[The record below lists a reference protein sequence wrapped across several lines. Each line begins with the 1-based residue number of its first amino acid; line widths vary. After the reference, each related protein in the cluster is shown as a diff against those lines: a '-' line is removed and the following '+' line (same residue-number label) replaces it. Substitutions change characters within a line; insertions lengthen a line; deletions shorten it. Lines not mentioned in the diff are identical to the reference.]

1 MRSNHMRFDRKMSS
15 SKLTKMVSRGSD
27 SQTEDEF
34 VSSIDKIIAWLELL
48 VDEDILETEYDS
60 FGTKFRIKRTSMRRA
75 IHDAMLFRTRQS
87 IHKKLVDMFH
97 LYDSDPSAQ
106 RFILFH
112 AEKAS
117 LYDEVFAF
125 FWNEGVRN
133 HSNKDYD
140 HGLFL

>member
-1 MRSNHMRFDRKMSS
+1 MRSHFQNTENLSSDR
-15 SKLTKMVSRGSD
+15 LTKMVSD
-27 SQTEDEF
+27 SELQAEP
-34 VSSIDKIIAWLELL
+34 VYSIDKILSWLERL
-48 VDEDILETEYDS
+48 VDEDILEIEHDS
-60 FGTKFRIKRTSMRRA
+60 LGTQFRIKRTSMRRA

-87 IHKKLVDMFH
+87 IHKRLVEMFH

-125 FWNEGVRN
+125 FGT
-133 HSNKDYD
+133 KA
-140 HGLFL
+140 